1 MDKISIEERLIEI
14 FRSKLYRDI
23 TKCNNIWKES
33 IFGKNIALLPSEAFF
48 LLHEIEDEFEIS
60 FTDDVV
66 FDRKFDK
73 LKDILD
79 CIQNKTELINE

>member
-1 MDKISIEERLIEI
+1 MGGKYIWKKYCITS
-14 FRSKLYRDI
+14 FRSI
-23 TKCNNIWKES
+23 
-33 IFGKNIALLPSEAFF
+33 F